1 MKIIKLL
8 YLKYALSFSICLISC
23 YLIFFIFSL
32 LGNLNEDY
40 FFNTI
45 INLSLL
51 NSIQILTYVPSFI
64 FLITT
69 ILFTIFLRSKNE
81 IIIIK
86 SYINIKKF
94 MTFFLPIVIIFTI
107 IEINKKK
114 MAVFFEDSKINL
126 LKHSDKE
133 ITKILINVD
142 NKTKSYTV
150 FNNIDLKNIINTE
163 YREYKI
169 FDDKIYL
176 AQFSNNLNILNNT
189 LIAKNYT
196 EYKNSL
202 IQDYNTQKIIKINLV
217 DLIQQSS
224 FVKDISLRNSFEIN
238 AKLINLII
246 FFILLFSY
254 IFLIFSNKQ
263 FVNIKETLGYPIFI
277 CFVLLLYSFFIFN
290 NSLSIYNQEFEI
302 LGSIIV
308 GMLVLRQSLYE

>member
-8 YLKYALSFSICLISC
+8 YFKYIVSLSICFALSSI
-23 YLIFFIFSL
+23 IFFIFSL

>member
-23 YLIFFIFSL
+23 YVIFFIFSL

-40 FFNTI
+40 FFNKI

-86 SYINIKKF
+86 SYINIRKF
-94 MTFFLPIVIIFTI
+94 MIFFLPIVIIFAT
-107 IEINKKK
+107 IEINKEK
-114 MAVFFEDSKINL
+114 MAVFLEDSKINL

-142 NKTKSYTV
+142 NKTKTYTV
-150 FNNIDLKNIINTE
+150 FNNLDLKNIINTE

-169 FDDKIYL
+169 FDGKLYL

-196 EYKNSL
+196 EYKNNL
-202 IQDYNTQKIIKINLV
+202 IEDYNTKKIININLV
-217 DLIQQSS
+217 DLVQQSS
-224 FVKDISLRNSFEIN
+224 FVKDISLRNTFEIN
-238 AKLINLII
+238 TKFINLII

-254 IFLIFSNKQ
+254 IFLIFFNKQ
-263 FVNIKETLGYPIFI
+263 YVNTKETLLFPILI
-277 CFVLLLYSFFIFN
+277 CLVLLLYSFFIFN

-302 LGSIIV
+302 LGSIVVSLI
-308 GMLVLRQSLYE
+308 VLRQALYE

>member
-23 YLIFFIFSL
+23 YVIFFIFSL

-40 FFNTI
+40 FFNKI

-86 SYINIKKF
+86 SYINIRKF
-94 MTFFLPIVIIFTI
+94 MIFFLPIVIIFAT
-107 IEINKKK
+107 IEINKEK
-114 MAVFFEDSKINL
+114 MAVFLEDSKINL

-142 NKTKSYTV
+142 KKTKTYTV
-150 FNNIDLKNIINTE
+150 FNNLDIKNIINTE

-169 FDDKIYL
+169 FDGKIYL

-196 EYKNSL
+196 EYKNNL
-202 IQDYNTQKIIKINLV
+202 IEDYITKKIININLV
-217 DLIQQSS
+217 DLVQQSS
-224 FVKDISLRNSFEIN
+224 FIKDISLKNTFEIN
-238 AKLINLII
+238 TKLVNLII
-246 FFILLFSY
+246 FFMLLFSY
-254 IFLIFSNKQ
+254 MFLIFSNKQ
-263 FVNIKETLGYPIFI
+263 YVNTKETLLFPILI
-277 CFVLLLYSFFIFN
+277 CLVLLLYSFFIFN

-302 LGSIIV
+302 LGSIV
-308 GMLVLRQSLYE
+308 VSLLVLRQALYE

>member
-23 YLIFFIFSL
+23 YVIFFIFSL

-40 FFNTI
+40 FFNKI

-64 FLITT
+64 FLITI

-81 IIIIK
+81 LIIIK

-94 MTFFLPIVIIFTI
+94 MIFFLPIVIIFAT

-114 MAVFFEDSKINL
+114 MAVFLEDSKINL

-142 NKTKSYTV
+142 NNAKSYTV
-150 FNNIDLKNIINTE
+150 FNNLDLKNIINTE

-169 FDDKIYL
+169 FDGKIYL

-189 LIAKNYT
+189 LIAKKYT
-196 EYKNSL
+196 EYKDNL
-202 IQDYNTQKIIKINLV
+202 IEDYNIQKIININLV
-217 DLIQQSS
+217 DLVQQSS
-224 FVKDISLRNSFEIN
+224 FVKDISLRNTFEIN
-238 AKLINLII
+238 TKLINLII

-263 FVNIKETLGYPIFI
+263 YANTKETLLYPVLI
-277 CFVLLLYSFFIFN
+277 CLVLLLYSFFIFN

-302 LGSIIV
+302 LGSIV
-308 GMLVLRQSLYE
+308 VSLLVLRQALYE

>member
-23 YLIFFIFSL
+23 YVIFFIFSL

-40 FFNTI
+40 FFNKI

-86 SYINIKKF
+86 SYINIRKF
-94 MTFFLPIVIIFTI
+94 MIFFLPIVIIFATI
-107 IEINKKK
+107 EVNKEK
-114 MAVFFEDSKINL
+114 MAVFLEDSKINL

-142 NKTKSYTV
+142 KKTKTYTV
-150 FNNIDLKNIINTE
+150 FNNLDIKNIINTE

-169 FDDKIYL
+169 FDEKIYL

-196 EYKNSL
+196 EYKNNL
-202 IQDYNTQKIIKINLV
+202 IEDYITKKIININLV
-217 DLIQQSS
+217 DLVQQSS
-224 FVKDISLRNSFEIN
+224 FVKDISLRNTFEIN
-238 AKLINLII
+238 TKLINLII
-246 FFILLFSY
+246 FFMLLFSY

-263 FVNIKETLGYPIFI
+263 YVNTKETLLFPILI
-277 CFVLLLYSFFIFN
+277 CLVLLLYSFFIFN

-302 LGSIIV
+302 LGSIV
-308 GMLVLRQSLYE
+308 VSLLVLRQALYE

>member
-23 YLIFFIFSL
+23 YVIFFIFSL

-40 FFNTI
+40 FFNKI

-86 SYINIKKF
+86 SYINIRKF
-94 MTFFLPIVIIFTI
+94 MIFFLPIVIIFATI
-107 IEINKKK
+107 EVNKEK
-114 MAVFFEDSKINL
+114 MAVFLEDSKINL

-142 NKTKSYTV
+142 KKTKTYTV
-150 FNNIDLKNIINTE
+150 FNNLDIKNIINTE

-169 FDDKIYL
+169 FDGKIYL

-196 EYKNSL
+196 EYKNNL
-202 IQDYNTQKIIKINLV
+202 IEDYITKKIININLV
-217 DLIQQSS
+217 DLVQQSS
-224 FVKDISLRNSFEIN
+224 FVKDISLRNTFEIN
-238 AKLINLII
+238 TKLINLII
-246 FFILLFSY
+246 FFMLLFSY

-263 FVNIKETLGYPIFI
+263 YVNTKETLLFPILI
-277 CFVLLLYSFFIFN
+277 CLVLLLYSFFIFN

-302 LGSIIV
+302 LGSIV
-308 GMLVLRQSLYE
+308 VSLLVLRQALYE

>member
-23 YLIFFIFSL
+23 YVIFFIFSL

-40 FFNTI
+40 FFNKI

-94 MTFFLPIVIIFTI
+94 MIFFLPIVIIFAT

-114 MAVFFEDSKINL
+114 MAVFLEDSKINL

-133 ITKILINVD
+133 ITKILINVE
-142 NKTKSYTV
+142 NKTKTYTV
-150 FNNIDLKNIINTE
+150 FNNLDLKNIINTE

-169 FDDKIYL
+169 LDGKIYL

-196 EYKNSL
+196 EYKNNL
-202 IQDYNTQKIIKINLV
+202 IENYITKKIININLV
-217 DLIQQSS
+217 DLVQQSS
-224 FVKDISLRNSFEIN
+224 FVKDISLRNTFEIN
-238 AKLINLII
+238 TKLINLII
-246 FFILLFSY
+246 FFMLLFSY

-263 FVNIKETLGYPIFI
+263 YVNTKETLLFPILI
-277 CFVLLLYSFFIFN
+277 CLVLLLYSFFIFN

-302 LGSIIV
+302 LGSIV
-308 GMLVLRQSLYE
+308 VSLLVLRQALYE

>member
-23 YLIFFIFSL
+23 YVIFFIFSL

-40 FFNTI
+40 FFNKI

-86 SYINIKKF
+86 SYINIRKF
-94 MTFFLPIVIIFTI
+94 MIFFLPIVIIFAT
-107 IEINKKK
+107 IEINKEK
-114 MAVFFEDSKINL
+114 MAVFLEDSKINL

-142 NKTKSYTV
+142 KKTKTYTV
-150 FNNIDLKNIINTE
+150 FNNLDIKNIINTE

-169 FDDKIYL
+169 FDEKIYL

-196 EYKNSL
+196 EYKNNL
-202 IQDYNTQKIIKINLV
+202 IEDYITKKIININLV
-217 DLIQQSS
+217 DLVQQSS
-224 FVKDISLRNSFEIN
+224 FVKDISLRNTFEIN
-238 AKLINLII
+238 TKLINLII
-246 FFILLFSY
+246 FFMLVFSY

-263 FVNIKETLGYPIFI
+263 YVNTKETLLFPILI
-277 CFVLLLYSFFIFN
+277 CLVLLLYSFFIFN

-302 LGSIIV
+302 LGSIV
-308 GMLVLRQSLYE
+308 VSLLVLRQALYE

>member
-8 YLKYALSFSICLISC
+8 YLKYVLSFSICLISC
-23 YLIFFIFSL
+23 YVIFFIFSL

-40 FFNTI
+40 FFNKI

-94 MTFFLPIVIIFTI
+94 MIFFLPIVIIFAT

-114 MAVFFEDSKINL
+114 MALFLEDSKINL

-142 NKTKSYTV
+142 NKTKTYTV
-150 FNNIDLKNIINTE
+150 FNNLDLKNIINTE

-169 FDDKIYL
+169 FDGKLYL

-196 EYKNSL
+196 EYKNNL
-202 IQDYNTQKIIKINLV
+202 IEDYNTKKIININLV
-217 DLIQQSS
+217 DLVQQSS
-224 FVKDISLRNSFEIN
+224 FVKDISLRNTFEIN
-238 AKLINLII
+238 TKLINLII

-263 FVNIKETLGYPIFI
+263 YVNTKETLLFPILI
-277 CFVLLLYSFFIFN
+277 CLVLLLYSFFIFN

-302 LGSIIV
+302 LGTIV
-308 GMLVLRQSLYE
+308 VSLIVLRQALYE

>member
-23 YLIFFIFSL
+23 YVIFFIFSL

-40 FFNTI
+40 FFNKI

-86 SYINIKKF
+86 SYINIRKF
-94 MTFFLPIVIIFTI
+94 MIFFLPIVIIFAT
-107 IEINKKK
+107 IEINKEK
-114 MAVFFEDSKINL
+114 MAVFLEDSKINL

-142 NKTKSYTV
+142 KKTKTYTV
-150 FNNIDLKNIINTE
+150 FNNLDIKNIINTE

-169 FDDKIYL
+169 FDGKIYL

-196 EYKNSL
+196 EYKNNL
-202 IQDYNTQKIIKINLV
+202 IEDYITKKIININLV
-217 DLIQQSS
+217 DLVQQSS
-224 FVKDISLRNSFEIN
+224 FVKDISLRNTFEIN
-238 AKLINLII
+238 TKLINLII
-246 FFILLFSY
+246 FFMLLFSY

-263 FVNIKETLGYPIFI
+263 YVNTKETLLFPILI
-277 CFVLLLYSFFIFN
+277 CLVLLLYSFFIFN

-302 LGSIIV
+302 LGSIV
-308 GMLVLRQSLYE
+308 VSLLVLRQALYE

>member
-23 YLIFFIFSL
+23 YVIFFIFSL

-40 FFNTI
+40 FFNKI

-86 SYINIKKF
+86 SYINIRKF
-94 MTFFLPIVIIFTI
+94 MIFFLPIVIIFAT
-107 IEINKKK
+107 IEINKEK
-114 MAVFFEDSKINL
+114 MAVFLEDSKINL

-142 NKTKSYTV
+142 KKTKTYTV
-150 FNNIDLKNIINTE
+150 FNNLDIKNIINTE

-169 FDDKIYL
+169 FDGKIYL

-196 EYKNSL
+196 EYKNNL
-202 IQDYNTQKIIKINLV
+202 IEDYITKKIININLV
-217 DLIQQSS
+217 DLVQQSS
-224 FVKDISLRNSFEIN
+224 FVKDISLRNTFEIN
-238 AKLINLII
+238 TKLINLII
-246 FFILLFSY
+246 FFMLVFSY

-263 FVNIKETLGYPIFI
+263 YVNTKETLLFPILI
-277 CFVLLLYSFFIFN
+277 CLVLLLYSFFIFN

-302 LGSIIV
+302 LGSIV
-308 GMLVLRQSLYE
+308 VSLLVLRQALYE

>member
-23 YLIFFIFSL
+23 YVIFFIFSL

-40 FFNTI
+40 FFNKI

-86 SYINIKKF
+86 SYINIRKF
-94 MTFFLPIVIIFTI
+94 MIFFLPIVIIFAT
-107 IEINKKK
+107 IEINKEK
-114 MAVFFEDSKINL
+114 MALFLEDSKINL

-142 NKTKSYTV
+142 KKTKTYTV
-150 FNNIDLKNIINTE
+150 FNNLDIKNIINTE

-169 FDDKIYL
+169 FDEKIYL

-196 EYKNSL
+196 EYKNNL
-202 IQDYNTQKIIKINLV
+202 IEDYITKKIININLV
-217 DLIQQSS
+217 DLVQQSS
-224 FVKDISLRNSFEIN
+224 FVKDISLKNTFEIN
-238 AKLINLII
+238 TKLINLII
-246 FFILLFSY
+246 FFMLVFSY

-263 FVNIKETLGYPIFI
+263 YVNTKETLLFPILI
-277 CFVLLLYSFFIFN
+277 CLVLLLYSFFIFN

-302 LGSIIV
+302 LGSIV
-308 GMLVLRQSLYE
+308 VSLLVLRQALYE

>member
-23 YLIFFIFSL
+23 YVIFFIFSL

-40 FFNTI
+40 FFNKI

-94 MTFFLPIVIIFTI
+94 MIFFLPIVIIFAT

-114 MAVFFEDSKINL
+114 MAVFLEDSKINL

-133 ITKILINVD
+133 ITKILINVE
-142 NKTKSYTV
+142 NKTKTYTV
-150 FNNIDLKNIINTE
+150 FNNLDLKNIINTE

-169 FDDKIYL
+169 LDGKIYL

-196 EYKNSL
+196 EYKNNL
-202 IQDYNTQKIIKINLV
+202 IEDYITKKIININLV
-217 DLIQQSS
+217 DLVQQSS
-224 FVKDISLRNSFEIN
+224 FVKDISLRNTFEIN
-238 AKLINLII
+238 TKLINLII
-246 FFILLFSY
+246 FFMLLFSY

-263 FVNIKETLGYPIFI
+263 YVNTKETLLFPILI
-277 CFVLLLYSFFIFN
+277 CLVLLLYSFFIFN

-302 LGSIIV
+302 LGSIV
-308 GMLVLRQSLYE
+308 VSLLVLRQALYE